1 MFSFST
7 VLICPCIEF
16 SYIKAAYMFLLKKKS
31 SFCVPLHKHV
41 PLLFFV
47 CVCVLFVFVLIYM
60 VLCVCMCVKH
70 HLFINVFSIPL
81 KGEIDM
87 CFVHDDDKEI

>member
-47 CVCVLFVFVLIYM
+47 CVCVVCFCIDIYGI
-60 VLCVCMCVKH
+60 MCVYVRKASS
-70 HLFINVFSIPL
+70 IYQCVFYSI
-81 KGEIDM
+81 ER
-87 CFVHDDDKEI
+87 

>member
-16 SYIKAAYMFLLKKKS
+16 SYIKAAYMFLLKKKIIILCS
-31 SFCVPLHKHV
+31 VTQARSIVVL
-41 PLLFFV
+41 
-47 CVCVLFVFVLIYM
+47 CVCVLLFVFVLIYM

>member
-1 MFSFST
+1 MSLYR
-7 VLICPCIEF
+7 VLLYKSGI
-16 SYIKAAYMFLLKKKS
+16 YVLVKKKKNHHFVFRYTS
-31 SFCVPLHKHV
+31 TFHCCSLC
-41 PLLFFV
+41 V

>member
-1 MFSFST
+1 MSLYRVLLYKSGIHVLVKKNNHHFVFRYTST
-7 VLICPCIEF
+7 FHCCSL
-16 SYIKAAYMFLLKKKS
+16 
-31 SFCVPLHKHV
+31 
-41 PLLFFV
+41 